1 MDSVDIKIL
10 HSMSRQLLV
19 QTEGKMTLSMHL
31 VYMSQQEVYTLY
43 ICNVAQGRVFSLK
56 LLHVYREDVCSCSL

>member
-19 QTEGKMTLSMHL
+19 QTEGKMTPSIHL

-43 ICNVAQGRVFSLK
+43 ICNVDQGRVFSWGE
-56 LLHVYREDVCSCSL
+56 RE